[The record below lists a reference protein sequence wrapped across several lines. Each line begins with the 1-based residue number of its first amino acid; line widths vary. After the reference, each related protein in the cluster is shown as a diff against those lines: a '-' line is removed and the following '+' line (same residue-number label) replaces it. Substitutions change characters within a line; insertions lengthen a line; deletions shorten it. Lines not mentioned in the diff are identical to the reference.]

1 MNIAQSGNL
10 LTRFFP
16 GETKVY
22 AHQWF
27 FMAACIHA
35 ILIIPL
41 TILARYGYGPVILAM
56 PTGHAFEMLFG
67 LAPALIAGYLL
78 GPMPAQRMAWF
89 MGFWLLARVG
99 DLIAPFAWLT
109 LVFNALFVILLAQQ
123 LLPRLWAA
131 KKWRNRSLVPLLG
144 VIFTLTVI
152 IILTGQLDAYLLN
165 RYLIDESVQLFAL
178 LMLFIGGRMLA
189 PAVAG
194 EFYRQGMELTARVQP
209 NIEGGLILTIA
220 AAYLLSPITA
230 PLSGILLISS
240 GMLAGIRLLR
250 WQLWRCRARPDL
262 ICLGLGYSWLVLG
275 LILLGWTKL
284 NGDGYFSSVVHAITV
299 GALGTLATNV
309 IVRVTLLHIKQYPSH
324 ITLIVVMTGFMSVAA
339 ITRMAA
345 NLSNHLE
352 MLLIIAASGWSI
364 AFLLALCVVLKGFTT
379 PRVKIA
385 KTPQTPPTTDT
396 HTTTPSEITPEQHEQ
411 VTA

>member
-1 MNIAQSGNL
+1 M
-10 LTRFFP
+10 
-16 GETKVY
+16 
-22 AHQWF
+22 
-27 FMAACIHA
+27 
-35 ILIIPL
+35 IL
-41 TILARYGYGPVILAM
+41 VI

-78 GPMPAQRMAWF
+78 GPMPARRLAWF
-89 MGFWLLARVG
+89 MGFWLLARTA
-99 DLIAPFAWLT
+99 DLTAPFTWSALI
-109 LVFNALFVILLAQQ
+109 FNALFVTLLARQ

-144 VIFTLTVI
+144 VIFALAVAS
-152 IILTGQLDAYLLN
+152 ILASQLNASLLH

-194 EFYRQGMELTARVQP
+194 EFYRQGIELTARVQP
-209 NIEGGLILTIA
+209 NIEAGLILTIT
-220 AAYLLSPITA
+220 AAYILSPVAA

-240 GMLAGIRLLR
+240 GILAGIRLLR

-262 ICLGLGYSWLVLG
+262 LCLGLGYSWLILG

-284 NGDGYFSSVVHAITV
+284 NDNNYFSIVVHAITI

-324 ITLIVVMTGFMSVAA
+324 IMLITVMTGFMSIAA

-345 NLSNHLE
+345 NLSNHQE
-352 MLLIIAASGWSI
+352 ILLIAAASGWSI
-364 AFLLALCVVLKGFTT
+364 AFLLALYVVLKGLTT
-379 PRVKIA
+379 PRTKPARTSATDTRQSVSDPTPA
-385 KTPQTPPTTDT
+385 NESESDPQT
-396 HTTTPSEITPEQHEQ
+396 S
-411 VTA
+411 